1 MASRDKTTK
10 PHSAKPS
17 SGKTSGVSKK
27 PGVKFDISE
36 EDLDKASGGGAA
48 TTTERGLT
56 PNEGIASVVC
66 LTRSGRG

>member
-36 EDLDKASGGGAA
+36 EDLDKASGSG
-48 TTTERGLT
+48 ERGLT
-56 PNEGIASVVC
+56 GTAEPTLNCI
-66 LTRSGRG
+66 TRSRQD

>member
-36 EDLDKASGGGAA
+36 EDLDKASGGSAGLAETA
-48 TTTERGLT
+48 ERGLVQAVT
-56 PNEGIASVVC
+56 TNC
-66 LTRSGRG
+66 LTRSGQG